1 MDISEHTESE
11 EVIRAALEYVFIRD
25 SDDYT
30 AEEKRQATLALDEAC
45 NELRKQLN
53 QGVMD
58 NTVVEDGDDEGAQFI
73 EGNEPP
79 A

>member
-1 MDISEHTESE
+1 MDILEHTESA

-45 NELRKQLN
+45 NELRKQLTEE
-53 QGVMD
+53 VSK
-58 NTVVEDGDDEGAQFI
+58 
-73 EGNEPP
+73 
-79 A
+79 